1 MTESKRI
8 NRTGIVVFDEE
19 LYILPWQF
27 PFFLKTLIITTDF
40 QINVNRVWEQTIFV
54 QDASIYPTDGI
65 ALFATIYHECKGMCA
80 PIHIYFFITM
90 AMDNN
95 AHLSINVLLR
105 YIAKQLN

>member
-1 MTESKRI
+1 MSNYLTMTVS
-8 NRTGIVVFDEE
+8 
-19 LYILPWQF
+19 L
-27 PFFLKTLIITTDF
+27 FLKTLIITTDF

-54 QDASIYPTDGI
+54 QDGSIYPTDGI
-65 ALFATIYHECKGMCA
+65 TLFATIYHKCKGMCA